1 MILLFIRRFQKIGW
15 QFQFVK
21 IHVSLSIRLYVVV
34 ISFNS
39 NTQISNKQYNKY
51 YSEFTGLV
59 SGQKNVGKMQCTIF
73 TVQEKKTT
81 LENPK
86 AQNLISLLRETNSVS
101 ISILLQT
108 SRRIGR
114 DVTTQCLLCWRD
126 YNLQCTPRNVKKKN
140 ALELTVGRVWPGQ
153 WRQCVVC
160 EWWRCVYT
168 VCVSVCDS
176 IAGELFQRYPAVA
189 QRQPQAKKIP
199 LERRDNDALLRQSIV
214 ATKRTGILSGPRY
227 QRLWRLSPFVHYISL
242 TLRRQYDAL
251 SRKSYWTYYL
261 IRNWNTYFWIGP
273 KYLHHILSW
282 FIVIYPFS

>member
-1 MILLFIRRFQKIGW
+1 MILLFIRRLQKIGW

-21 IHVSLSIRLYVVV
+21 IHVSLSIWLYVVV

-59 SGQKNVGKMQCTIF
+59 SGQKNVGKMQCTNF

-153 WRQCVVC
+153 WRQCAVC
-160 EWWRCVYT
+160 EWWRCV
-168 VCVSVCDS
+168 
-176 IAGELFQRYPAVA
+176 
-189 QRQPQAKKIP
+189 
-199 LERRDNDALLRQSIV
+199 
-214 ATKRTGILSGPRY
+214 
-227 QRLWRLSPFVHYISL
+227 
-242 TLRRQYDAL
+242 
-251 SRKSYWTYYL
+251 
-261 IRNWNTYFWIGP
+261 
-273 KYLHHILSW
+273 
-282 FIVIYPFS
+282 